1 MDWLVAAV
9 RAAEL
14 DAREARCDGRASQVL
29 QPWSPSEATLSGAIW
44 LGSALRMY
52 LVLGGD
58 CRPSG
63 GGEHHHGSSVL
74 PNVRANRPAEASA
87 VSLVRDDAPCA
98 ADQAYGAC
106 RSGSG

>member
-1 MDWLVAAV
+1 MLGPGV
-9 RAAEL
+9 RAIRSAAPTKRRKAEV
-14 DAREARCDGRASQVL
+14 DGM
-29 QPWSPSEATLSGAIW
+29 GA
-44 LGSALRMY
+44 
-52 LVLGGD
+52 
-58 CRPSG
+58 
-63 GGEHHHGSSVL
+63 VL